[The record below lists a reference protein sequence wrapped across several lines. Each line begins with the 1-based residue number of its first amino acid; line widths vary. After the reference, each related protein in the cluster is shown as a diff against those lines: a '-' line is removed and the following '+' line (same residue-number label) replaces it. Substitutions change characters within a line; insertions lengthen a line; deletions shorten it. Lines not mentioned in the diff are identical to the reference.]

1 MSTKPS
7 FATLAQTAAISLS
20 IFLTTAAGAWAQQ
33 AEIYHAGQNN
43 DFGAQQDAAVRAA
56 SAAPAV
62 APLTAAQRKVV
73 DDAFQ
78 VGRNN
83 DFGSGMAQQPVYA
96 QRDVQSRFASTVPM
110 VQGKPDVVGAG
121 GPQDDLA
128 QQIYTPGRGTFFDRG
143 PVPSG
148 Q

>member
-7 FATLAQTAAISLS
+7 FATLAQTTAVSLS
-20 IFLTTAAGAWAQQ
+20 IFLATGAGAWAQQ
-33 AEIYHAGQNN
+33 ADIYHVGQNN

-56 SAAPAV
+56 SAAPSAT
-62 APLTAAQRKVV
+62 PLTTAQRKVL

-83 DFGSGMAQQPVYA
+83 DFGGGIAQQPVYA

-110 VQGKPDVVGAG
+110 VQGKPDAVGAS

-128 QQIYTPGRGTFFDRG
+128 RQIYTPGRGTFFDRG
-143 PVPSG
+143 PVPFG